1 MSDIINRHNLF
12 KAPRSRA
19 DIKADLTDE
28 TARAIVDAEVESR
41 EAKTARLRQARLDM
55 EAKRAEEHSSA
66 KPVGAKAPAPGRAR
80 SSR

>member
-1 MSDIINRHNLF
+1 MNDIINRHNLF
-12 KAPRSRA
+12 KAPKSRT
-19 DIKADLTDE
+19 DTKADLTDV

-55 EAKRAEEHSSA
+55 EAKGAEEPSPA
-66 KPVGAKAPAPGRAR
+66 KPVRAKAPAPGRAR